1 MILVKWGNQ
10 LKLQSER
17 VLFLILQDK
26 RKRMNP
32 ALHFALALLLACLP
46 LFGQGQIFSEDFGS
60 SFSTTYLGAPNW
72 SSCLSKTG
80 NSSTGSCAGFP
91 DYGVYL
97 SNGESITTN
106 QISIPAT
113 GYCLNFEYAFGGS
126 SNFPLV
132 EIGTGGAFCFSS
144 MTWTP
149 LATLSQA
156 NSCTSISQSLD
167 AYAGQSVWIRFTAG
181 SSFTSWYIDDITVDL
196 GACGGGGGGGGC
208 TTTFQDDFSDGSING
223 PEWTTVSSAFTS
235 SFGPCTGGD
244 SRAYFSTFSSPAEV
258 ISRSIDLTG
267 ATTAQLDMDYLMAA
281 SAFAFQCATIE
292 VSTNA
297 GSTWNNT
304 GASYTDPDGTCQ
316 HLTVDLS
323 AYVGSAIQIRIRRAS
338 TSTTFYFDN
347 VEVCSDGGALSN
359 FKWADNFNDN
369 DLVLDFAGNDGDE
382 DCPSCGPWLL
392 GGGASLDLVPSGAW
406 NGNSVETEAFP
417 QNMANVYYAR
427 LDRNE
432 WIESPVMDLS
442 AMEGFKISFYAKSSS
457 PGTGGGDQW
466 SFSDRLRLQ
475 IWDGSAW
482 QTVQSL
488 RDDLSATW
496 NGSDDY
502 ISDGL
507 PFNYYCFTAYK
518 STSSPGNY
526 YYTGAPHVDPAW
538 FHSGFKFR
546 VLFEGG
552 FSGAPFAWVDDFTFR
567 ADADGYSTMI
577 PCGLSFWNEPAAT
590 AYGQDLGTTGNT
602 NAEKGVELELD
613 NSINVPPNWLTE
625 ADDGD
630 VVSQTFGPG
639 EAERV
644 VFCVLSE
651 QEIDF
656 AFPRVH
662 FYAPSMGWQSSVMQK
677 DNTYNGPG
685 WRYYGIEYIS
695 CDLAGGSIAEP
706 TDQYR
711 YYFSFEYGNEFIP
724 VFYHLNSTGI
734 EVGGGATLVAE
745 TFDAP
750 DVNASCGP
758 LAAEDLVLSGKWN
771 GNARMLTW
779 RLGDGEEGLE
789 RFVLERSLDAA
800 SFEPVVRTRELKYE
814 DEEAIGNAGALWY
827 RVRGF
832 DPDGGEALSN
842 AVLLVKDEAEN
853 SWGGYVYPNPSEGEF
868 SMRIVSEYAGEGML
882 VLLNMQGQE
891 VFVGPVGI
899 EEGVSALKKE
909 FPGLSSGM
917 YLWNL
922 KMSERVLRGKWVK
935 R

>member
-1 MILVKWGNQ
+1 MHQVLPFFLAVLIACSPLASQAQ
-10 LKLQSER
+10 L
-17 VLFLILQDK
+17 
-26 RKRMNP
+26 
-32 ALHFALALLLACLP
+32 
-46 LFGQGQIFSEDFGS
+46 FSEDFGAT
-60 SFSTTYLGAPNW
+60 FSTTYLGAPNW
-72 SSCLSKTG
+72 SSCLSKTS
-80 NSSTGSCAGFP
+80 NSSSGACAGFP

-106 QISIPAT
+106 QVSIPST
-113 GYCLNFEYAFGGS
+113 GYCLSFEYSFTGT
-126 SNFPLV
+126 SNFPVV

-149 LATLSQA
+149 LTTLAQA
-156 NSCTSISQSLD
+156 NTCTVISQSLD
-167 AYAGQSVWIRFTAG
+167 AYAGQSIWIRFSAG
-181 SSFTSWYIDDITVDL
+181 SSFTSWYLDDITVDL
-196 GACGGGGGGGGC
+196 GTCGGGGGGGC
-208 TTTFQDDFSDGSING
+208 TTTFQDDFSDGSIG
-223 PEWTTVSSAFTS
+223 APEWTTVSSTFTS

-258 ISRSIDLTG
+258 VSRSIDLTG

-281 SAFAFQCATIE
+281 SAFSFQCATIE
-292 VSTNA
+292 VTTNN
-297 GSTWNNT
+297 GTTWNNT

-316 HLTVDLS
+316 HVTVDLT
-323 AYVGSAIQIRIRRAS
+323 AYVGSTIRIRIRRAS

-347 VEVCSDGGALSN
+347 VEVCSDGGSLSN

-369 DLVLDFAGNDGDE
+369 DLVLDYLGNDGDE
-382 DCPSCGPWLL
+382 DCPSCGPWVL
-392 GGGASLDLVPSGAW
+392 GGGATLNLVPSGGW

-417 QNMANVYYAR
+417 QSMPNVYYAR

-442 AMEGFKISFYAKSSS
+442 GMEGFKISFYAKSSS

-488 RDDLSATW
+488 RDDLSGTW
-496 NGSDDY
+496 NGVDDY
-502 ISDGL
+502 ISAAL

-526 YYTGAPHVDPAW
+526 YYSGAPNVDPAW

-552 FSGAPFAWVDDFTFR
+552 FSGTPFAWVDDFTFR

-577 PCGLSFWNEPAAT
+577 PCGLSFWNEPAAIS
-590 AYGQDLGTTGNT
+590 YGQDLGTSGNT

-639 EAERV
+639 ETERV

-662 FYAPSMGWQSSVMQK
+662 FYAPSMGWQSSVMLK

-695 CDLAGGSIAEP
+695 CDLAGGTIAEP

-724 VFYHLNSTGI
+724 VFYHLNTSGI

-750 DVNASCGP
+750 DVIAPCGP
-758 LAAEDLVLSGKWN
+758 LSAEQLVLSGRWGKD
-771 GNARMLTW
+771 ARLLNW
-779 RLGDGEEGLE
+779 RLGDGALGIEQFE
-789 RFVLERSLDAA
+789 LERSLDGET
-800 SFEPVVRTRELKYE
+800 FVQVVETEEQEYE
-814 DEEAIGNAGALWY
+814 DREMIGNAETIWY
-827 RVRGF
+827 RVRGI
-832 DPDGGEALSN
+832 DPDGGEVLSN
-842 AVLLVKDEAEN
+842 MVLLMEEETE
-853 SWGGYVYPNPSEGEF
+853 SRWGGYVYPNPSEGEF
-868 SMRIVSEYAGEGML
+868 FLRIVSEKAGEGML
-882 VLLNMQGQE
+882 FLLNMQGQE
-891 VFVGPVGI
+891 VISSPVEI
-899 EEGVSALKKE
+899 EEGVSVVMRHLT
-909 FPGLSSGM
+909 GLPSGM
-917 YLWNL
+917 YLWKL
-922 KMSERVLRGKWVK
+922 KMNEKVLRGKWI
-935 R
+935 RM